1 MMFRKFQSHVLP
13 LALLSLGLA
22 ACNVSLPNPNAS
34 PTPESLV
41 TPSQTLAA
49 ATPTEAVTPT
59 PSRTLPP
66 IPVLESPTATFTA
79 GPPTATYTPTA
90 TPGPIEHTIAQGE
103 TLGYII
109 QLYGYTNLAVIDQ
122 IVAMNS
128 NITSADRLPGA
139 GAVIMIPRP
148 TSTPTPEGFIPS
160 PTPLNALDTL
170 PGETTI
176 TEHAV
181 RSGETIVGI
190 ADQFETTLAILDQLN
205 PELIFQNCDFSN
217 PSGGPE
223 CNVQLSVD
231 QVVKVPA
238 PTLTP
243 TLSPTPSGSETPTPT
258 PTYAAPM
265 MVFPPEGAVVPGQ
278 SIRLQWVSI
287 GMLPADYTYLVEVE
301 DTTTP
306 GKTFFSVTR
315 DTSALVSGEIVPT
328 DGQTH
333 AMRWRIRVG
342 ILTEN
347 GTYRALSADTP
358 WRTFQWR
365 QQ

>member
-1 MMFRKFQSHVLP
+1 MTKNHLSSTALVL
-13 LALLSLGLA
+13 LALALA

-41 TPSQTLAA
+41 TPSTTPEPV
-49 ATPTEAVTPT
+49 TPTEGPTLT

-66 IPVLESPTATFTA
+66 VPVLESPTPTPTP
-79 GPPTATYTPTA
+79 GPPTETYTPTA
-90 TPGPIEHTIAQGE
+90 TPGPFEHTISQGE

-109 QLYGYTNLAVIDQ
+109 QLYGYTDLTVIDR
-122 IVAMNS
+122 IVAMNP
-128 NITSADRLPGA
+128 NVPSADRLPGA
-139 GAVIMIPRP
+139 GAVILIPRP
-148 TSTPTPEGFIPS
+148 TATPTPEGFIPS
-160 PTPLNALDTL
+160 ATPMNALDRL
-170 PGETTI
+170 PSETTFL
-176 TEHAV
+176 EHAV

-205 PELIFQNCDFSN
+205 PELQFFNCDFSN

-223 CNVQLSVD
+223 CNVPLSVD
-231 QVVKVPA
+231 QVIKVPA
-238 PTLTP
+238 PTPTP

-287 GMLPADYTYLVEVE
+287 GMLPADYFYLVEVE
-301 DTTTP
+301 DTTVE
-306 GKTFFSVTR
+306 GRNYFNVTR
-315 DTSALVSGEIVPT
+315 ETSALVTGDIAPN
-328 DGQTH
+328 DDQTH
-333 AMRWRIRVG
+333 AMRWRIRIG
-342 ILTEN
+342 ELTDN
-347 GTYRALSADTP
+347 GTYRALSAETP

-365 QQ
+365 RQ